1 MLKSLMVVAIVFSG
15 LPADAAF
22 TQLSAPV
29 VPEKTDKAP
38 HTQSVVP
45 LSEAVFP
52 VVSTRLKPGPV
63 ATRAVALP
71 GITPVF
77 LIGDDPRSVQWLEAR
92 QSYLQTLNATGLVVN
107 VATPAR
113 FRFLQ
118 QRAGGLTLLPVSGDD
133 FAQRLGLDAYPV
145 MVTDSEVSQ

>member
-1 MLKSLMVVAIVFSG
+1 MLKSLLVVAIVFFG

-22 TQLSAPV
+22 TQLPAPV
-29 VPEKTDKAP
+29 APEKAEQTP

-52 VVSTRLKPGPV
+52 VISTRLKPGPV
-63 ATRAVALP
+63 TPRRVTLP

-92 QSYLQTLNATGLVVN
+92 QSYLHTLNATGLVVN

-118 QRAGGLTLLPVSGDD
+118 QLAGGLTLLPVSGDD